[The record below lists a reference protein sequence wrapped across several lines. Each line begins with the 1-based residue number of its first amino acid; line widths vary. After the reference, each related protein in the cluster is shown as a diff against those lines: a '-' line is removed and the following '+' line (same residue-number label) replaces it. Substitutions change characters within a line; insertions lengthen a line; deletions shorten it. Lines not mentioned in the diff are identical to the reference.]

1 MSQGTD
7 LMDLYKKFGSVIF
20 KAKILDSKETID
32 KLSKGE
38 EK

>member
-1 MSQGTD
+1 
-7 LMDLYKKFGSVIF
+7 MDLYKKFGSVIF